1 MKAPEFGLCVT
12 ILLWT
17 LVAITLGM
25 AALNHFYPPLHTS
38 LPKWLDEQ
46 KPSLEI
52 VAR

>member
-1 MKAPEFGLCVT
+1 MRARITEV
-12 ILLWT
+12 LLWT

-38 LPKWLDEQ
+38 LPCLNEQ
-46 KPSLEI
+46 RPSLEI